1 MGVRTAVRG
10 STRLSRSEVGT
21 STPARSRCSDRRI
34 PAETG
39 PVSAGGF
46 AEKFRMREKS
56 RKIEILR
63 RTFSDWIKELEGNE
77 KFKSNERKKLMENFG
92 KILIKN
98 TPTGAILPL
107 SSFRASDS
115 KRGSILLD

>member
-10 STRLSRSEVGT
+10 STRLSRPEVGT
-21 STPARSRCSDRRI
+21 STPARSRCSDRRT

-46 AEKFRMREKS
+46 AEKCRKMEKS

-77 KFKSNERKKLMENFG
+77 KLKKATKETNFG

-98 TPTGAILPL
+98 YPMGAILPL

-115 KRGSILLD
+115 KRGSILVD